1 MAGFRA
7 IHRVRCE
14 QILLDDGWARD
25 QLVEI
30 TTDGLIAGV
39 APADEA
45 SAELVLTGPVIPGV
59 PNLHSHAHQRV
70 LAGLTETRT
79 PGKDNFWGW
88 RDLMYRANSAITP
101 DDLES
106 IARCVFIEMVKQG
119 YTVVAEFHYLHHAP
133 GGDRYAQTDEM
144 SQRLWIAAEDAG
156 ITLILLP
163 VLYSYGGFDQQP
175 LSGVQMRFY
184 NTLEDYLLLLDK
196 IQKAT
201 VGVRNRGYGLAA
213 HSLRAVSPEQLVA
226 LDRVSRLDHPDVP
239 FHIHVAEQLNE
250 VEECIASLGS
260 RPVEWLCQK
269 VDVDPRWCLIHAT
282 HVNSQEVESM
292 AQSGVVVGL
301 CPSTEAN
308 LGDGLFPATEFLALG
323 GKFGIGSDSQVCSNP
338 ARELQLLEYGQR
350 LKHHRRVLMMGAD
363 ERHNGNALVQ
373 RAVAGGSQA
382 CGRSVT
388 GLTSGAPADL
398 IELDP
403 ESPRLARRSA
413 DEALDSWVFSATD
426 SNVRTVIAM
435 GREVVTEGQHA
446 GEAIATEQFLNTLK
460 HLTDR
465 SFE

>member
-14 QILLDDGWARD
+14 QIWLDDGWAQD
-25 QLVEI
+25 QLVEF
-30 TTDGLIAGV
+30 TPEGLIADIGPV
-39 APADEA
+39 DET
-45 SAELVLTGPVIPGV
+45 SVDLVLTGPVIPGV
-59 PNLHSHAHQRV
+59 PNLHSHSHQRV

-79 PGKDNFWGW
+79 PGKDDFWGW

-119 YTVVAEFHYLHHAP
+119 YTAVAEFHYLHHAP
-133 GGDRYAQTDEM
+133 GGGRYVQMDEM
-144 SQRLWIAAEDAG
+144 SQRLWAAAEDAG
-156 ITLILLP
+156 ISLILLP

-175 LSGVQMRFY
+175 LNGVQMRFY

-196 IQKAT
+196 VQKASIG
-201 VGVRNRGYGLAA
+201 VGNRGYGLAA
-213 HSLRAVSPEQLVA
+213 HSLRAVSPEQLIA
-226 LDRVSRLDHPDVP
+226 LDRVSRVDHSGIP
-239 FHIHVAEQLNE
+239 FHIHVAEQLKE

-269 VDVDPRWCLIHAT
+269 VEVNPRWCFIHAT
-282 HVNSQEVESM
+282 HVNNQELVSM
-292 AQSGVVVGL
+292 AECGVVVGL

-323 GKFGIGSDSQVCSNP
+323 GTFGIGSDSQVCSNP

-350 LKHHRRVLMMGAD
+350 LKHHRRGLMMGAD

-382 CGRSVT
+382 CGRSVA
-388 GLTSGAPADL
+388 GLTLGGSADL
-398 IELDP
+398 VELDP
-403 ESPRLARRSA
+403 ESPRLALRSA
-413 DEALDSWVFSATD
+413 DEALDSWIFSASD

-435 GREVVTEGQHA
+435 GREIVTEGRHA
-446 GEAIATEQFLNTLK
+446 GEAAATKKFLNALK
-460 HLTDR
+460 RLTDR
-465 SFE
+465 SSA

>member
-1 MAGFRA
+1 MADFRA

-39 APADEA
+39 GPVGEA
-45 SAELVLTGPVIPGV
+45 SVDLVLTGPVIPGV

-175 LSGVQMRFY
+175 LSGVQTRFY

-201 VGVRNRGYGLAA
+201 VGVGNRGYGLAA

-269 VDVDPRWCLIHAT
+269 VNVDPRWCFIHAT

-292 AQSGVVVGL
+292 AESGVVVGL

>member
-30 TTDGLIAGV
+30 TTDGLIAAVG
-39 APADEA
+39 PAGEA
-45 SAELVLTGPVIPGV
+45 SVDLVLTGPVIPGV

-175 LSGVQMRFY
+175 LSGVQTRFY

-201 VGVRNRGYGLAA
+201 VGVGIRGYGLAA

-239 FHIHVAEQLNE
+239 IHIHVAEQLNE

-269 VDVDPRWCLIHAT
+269 VNVDPRWCFIHAT

-292 AQSGVVVGL
+292 AESGVVVGL

-388 GLTSGAPADL
+388 ELTSGAPADL

-435 GREVVTEGQHA
+435 GREGVTEGQHA
-446 GEAIATEQFLNTLK
+446 GEAIAIEQFLNTLK
-460 HLTDR
+460 RLADR

>member
-1 MAGFRA
+1 MADFRA

-39 APADEA
+39 GPAGETSVD
-45 SAELVLTGPVIPGV
+45 LVLTGPVIPGV

-79 PGKDNFWGW
+79 SGKDNFWGW

-175 LSGVQMRFY
+175 LSGVQTRFY

-201 VGVRNRGYGLAA
+201 VGVGNRGYGLAA

-239 FHIHVAEQLNE
+239 FHIRVAEQLNE

-269 VDVDPRWCLIHAT
+269 VNVDPRWCFIHAT

-426 SNVRTVIAM
+426 SSVRTVIAM

-446 GEAIATEQFLNTLK
+446 GEAIAIEQFLNTLK
-460 HLTDR
+460 HLADR

>member
-1 MAGFRA
+1 
-7 IHRVRCE
+7 
-14 QILLDDGWARD
+14 
-25 QLVEI
+25 
-30 TTDGLIAGV
+30 
-39 APADEA
+39 
-45 SAELVLTGPVIPGV
+45 
-59 PNLHSHAHQRV
+59 
-70 LAGLTETRT
+70 
-79 PGKDNFWGW
+79 
-88 RDLMYRANSAITP
+88 
-101 DDLES
+101 
-106 IARCVFIEMVKQG
+106 KQG

-239 FHIHVAEQLNE
+239 VHIHVAEQLNE

-446 GEAIATEQFLNTLK
+446 GEAIAIEQFLNTLK
-460 HLTDR
+460 RLADR

>member
-1 MAGFRA
+1 MADFRA

-30 TTDGLIAGV
+30 TADGLIAAVG
-39 APADEA
+39 PAGEA
-45 SAELVLTGPVIPGV
+45 SVDLVLTGPVIPGV

-144 SQRLWIAAEDAG
+144 SQRLWVAAEDAG

-175 LSGVQMRFY
+175 LSGVQTRFY

-196 IQKAT
+196 IKKAT
-201 VGVRNRGYGLAA
+201 VGVGNRGYGLAA

-239 FHIHVAEQLNE
+239 VHIHVAEQLIE
-250 VEECIASLGS
+250 VEECIESLGS

-269 VDVDPRWCLIHAT
+269 VNVDPRWCFIHAT

-388 GLTSGAPADL
+388 GLTLGAPADL

-426 SNVRTVIAM
+426 SSVRTVIAM

-446 GEAIATEQFLNTLK
+446 GEAIAIEQFLNTLK
-460 HLTDR
+460 HLGAR

>member
-1 MAGFRA
+1 MADFRA

-39 APADEA
+39 GPAGEA
-45 SAELVLTGPVIPGV
+45 SVDLVLTGPVIPGV

-175 LSGVQMRFY
+175 LSGVQTRFY

-196 IQKAT
+196 IQKST
-201 VGVRNRGYGLAA
+201 VGVGNRGYGLAA

-226 LDRVSRLDHPDVP
+226 LDSVARLEHPDAP
-239 FHIHVAEQLNE
+239 LHIHVAEQLNE

-269 VDVDPRWCLIHAT
+269 VNVDPRWCFIHAT
-282 HVNSQEVESM
+282 HVTSQEVESM

-308 LGDGLFPATEFLALG
+308 LGDGLFPATEYLALG

-403 ESPRLARRSA
+403 KSPRLARRSA
-413 DEALDSWVFSATD
+413 DEALDSWIFSATD

-446 GEAIATEQFLNTLK
+446 GEAIAIEQFLHTLK